1 MLGSNCHSIAK
12 GFCILANSIDELS
25 RFEREN
31 SYIQYLLSS
40 SSQRLSTNIQSVSF
54 FVTFVLFVVN

>member
-1 MLGSNCHSIAK
+1 MLGGNCHCIAK
-12 GFCILANSIDELS
+12 GFCILANSVDELS

-40 SSQRLSTNIQSVSF
+40 SSQRLSNNIQSVSF
-54 FVTFVLFVVN
+54 FVTFVLFVVS